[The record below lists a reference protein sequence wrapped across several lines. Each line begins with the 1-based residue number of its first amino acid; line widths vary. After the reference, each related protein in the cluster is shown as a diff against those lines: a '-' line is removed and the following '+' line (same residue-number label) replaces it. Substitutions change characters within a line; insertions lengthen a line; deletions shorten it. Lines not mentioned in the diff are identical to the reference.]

1 VLGYGER
8 HGEWV
13 RTETAPS
20 SYIDANVIRRYFDV
34 YRNCKSPAPP
44 GRCSI
49 RVSREIE
56 TTKLMNTQV
65 LFSVTAALCIVCCFY
80 GSGQMSSSLPPA
92 VVSKGTKVRHLN
104 ILVEGAILNRI
115 ALLYCGILLLYQRHV
130 HQALGGCRALAYC
143 CHSQSLCLVPLG
155 AHGCRNHCCTG
166 FRCWHRKHLY
176 V

>member
-1 VLGYGER
+1 MGNGYVPRPHHLRASMLTLSDDTLMFIGTVSLQHR
-8 HGEWV
+8 RVVAPYVYHA
-13 RTETAPS
+13 RSRPPS
-20 SYIDANVIRRYFDV
+20 SY
-34 YRNCKSPAPP
+34 
-44 GRCSI
+44 
-49 RVSREIE
+49 
-56 TTKLMNTQV
+56 TQV

-166 FRCWHRKHLY
+166 FRRWYRKHLY
-176 V
+176 VWSFKQ